1 MPRLWTIGKGAT
13 VSGPTYASI
22 NTPQDDEDYEL
33 RVDGG
38 RLVLGSGT
46 SWMQSNS
53 TGKFKLS
60 VTNGAEAAFAGNLYC
75 VASNEKVLDVAQID
89 IDVRDG
95 AALSVGRNFTF
106 GRENTKHATVLQAA
120 LSVVGASLSVGEGLH
135 LGVDDETSRD
145 GWYHLYFGTNSV
157 VTVRDLKVWDDRD
170 ETTVVFDGATIKS
183 RAEHTAFICRNDSK
197 RGSSP
202 FEIAAGGLTIAN
214 EHNVVVADTLQGAGA
229 LTKTGRGLLKFSA
242 GQAFTGAFTIAGP
255 VDFNGQTFASSGVVL
270 APGGSMVVRY
280 GEKGFSGLCPI
291 PVSEIAATADN
302 PFVISV
308 TYDVDV
314 EPNKYFDLFPG
325 QKTGWTDADLA
336 KISINGLDLEVRE
349 GKLYGIITPVERT
362 WSNAS
367 GDMLMTTSGNWT
379 GGKGP
384 KGFDSVLFPLDA
396 GGPVTND
403 NASLSLSGVR
413 FSAGA
418 GEFAISGNG
427 LDVRAVTNESA
438 NVQTFS
444 CAVRDSGATLG
455 LGGSGDMAFDGGLT
469 TGASTQITKGGAGTV
484 TVAGK
489 GPGGR
494 LVLNEGGF
502 RLKDLNDG
510 GKTNPF
516 STASDALSIAGT
528 LDLGGAT
535 QDVSVSNNGKNFAR
549 NGFSLLNGKIRIA
562 SGEKYFE
569 PTGDITIGKD
579 AEVRIEGEDGP
590 ILNFASSKSDK
601 TLHVTIR
608 DGGRLYS
615 HSKREAVYVAS
626 GNGVR
631 EVTIELQNGGR
642 FHPDNCDTHFG
653 RTGNTARMIGDGGR
667 VDVNR
672 HDFCLVGDSAGAVA
686 TVNLTNGEFKA
697 GYVRAGRGD
706 WGDAPKVSS
715 ALFELVGGKL
725 DARGIIAGKV
735 KSFRA
740 ILDGVR
746 IECDQNQDDY
756 FKIDGYV
763 GDELPFILG
772 AGGVSLVND
781 KRLGVKT
788 SLAGKGGI
796 TVEKGTL
803 AVSADQKYLGDTVI
817 KNGAT
822 LSATGVTFAGRV
834 VLEEG
839 AVLERPVLPA
849 DKGSVRVIAAPAF
862 SGVDMNS
869 RDENGNHWFVG
880 AGWLRYGKAPG
891 YSIVIR

>member
-1 MPRLWTIGKGAT
+1 MKAYSTSCVRLR
-13 VSGPTYASI
+13 
-22 NTPQDDEDYEL
+22 Q
-33 RVDGG
+33 
-38 RLVLGSGT
+38 
-46 SWMQSNS
+46 
-53 TGKFKLS
+53 
-60 VTNGAEAAFAGNLYC
+60 
-75 VASNEKVLDVAQID
+75 
-89 IDVRDG
+89 
-95 AALSVGRNFTF
+95 
-106 GRENTKHATVLQAA
+106 
-120 LSVVGASLSVGEGLH
+120 LH
-135 LGVDDETSRD
+135 
-145 GWYHLYFGTNSV
+145 N
-157 VTVRDLKVWDDRD
+157 
-170 ETTVVFDGATIKS
+170 
-183 RAEHTAFICRNDSK
+183 
-197 RGSSP
+197 
-202 FEIAAGGLTIAN
+202 
-214 EHNVVVADTLQGAGA
+214 Q
-229 LTKTGRGLLKFSA
+229 
-242 GQAFTGAFTIAGP
+242 
-255 VDFNGQTFASSGVVL
+255 
-270 APGGSMVVRY
+270 
-280 GEKGFSGLCPI
+280 
-291 PVSEIAATADN
+291 
-302 PFVISV
+302 
-308 TYDVDV
+308 
-314 EPNKYFDLFPG
+314 FDLFSEK
-325 QKTGWTDADLA
+325 KTGWTAADLA

-367 GDMLMTTSGNWT
+367 GDMLMATSGNWT

-403 NASLSLSGVR
+403 YKDLSLSGVR
-413 FSAGA
+413 FAAGA

-469 TGASTQITKGGAGTV
+469 TGASTEITKGGAGTV
-484 TVAGK
+484 TVTGK

-510 GKTNPF
+510 GKTNLF

-549 NGFSLLNGKIRIA
+549 NGFSLLNGTIKIA
-562 SGEKYFE
+562 NGPNYFE
-569 PTGDITIGKD
+569 PTGDITIGKN
-579 AEVRIEGEDGP
+579 AEVRIDGEDGP

-653 RTGNTARMIGDGGR
+653 RSGNTARMFGDGGK

-697 GYVRAGRGD
+697 GYVRAGRGN
-706 WGDAPKVSS
+706 WANAPDVSS

-725 DARGIIAGKV
+725 DASGIIAGKV
-735 KSFRA
+735 KSFTA
-740 ILDGVR
+740 ILDGVD
-746 IECDQNQDDY
+746 IACFGNQDDY
-756 FKIDGYV
+756 FKIDGYG
-763 GDELPFILG
+763 GDVPFILG
-772 AGGVSLVND
+772 AGGVRLVND
-781 KRLGVKT
+781 TRLGVKT

-803 AVSADQKYLGDTVI
+803 AVSADQKYLGATVI

-822 LSATGVTFAGRV
+822 LSATGVTFAGPV
-834 VLEEG
+834 VLKDG
-839 AVLERPVLPA
+839 AKLERPVLPA
-849 DKGSVRVIAAPAF
+849 DKSYVRVIAASAF

-891 YSIVIR
+891 YSVVIR